1 MPWLRHL
8 SWTRL
13 VFIGFFMATGLGAMM
28 HDPDYFWHLRT
39 GQYLAEHRA
48 LPAGDIFS
56 FTFAGQPWVLH
67 EWLFELLLHAMH
79 TLGGEWGVRL
89 LVALLSTATLALV
102 HVMARQFVRSPVQA
116 LLITLVC
123 FVLLKLGASPRPH
136 LLTYVGLS
144 ITLLALVRLKYQ
156 HDSRWLW
163 GLPVFMV
170 VWVNAHAGYVIGLAL
185 MGLWVGCE
193 WLLHWLAGAGDA
205 AARQRLRLAT
215 ALTGLTMLASVI
227 NPDLHRHWLYPLQ
240 VMTME
245 ASRSYI
251 SEWHSPDFH
260 ALPGRIYLALVF
272 AFFIVTARRQH
283 RADLTEWAV
292 PCVFAALGF
301 VSSRHVPL
309 ATLVL
314 AVFLARGL
322 ADAAPLSAAGQALRL
337 RAAAVYRRVRGQDM
351 GQGEHV
357 LNAVVLLAMLT
368 GAVLYM
374 PHHRERSLQA
384 LQQAMPVRAVD
395 HMQAHGLQ
403 GRLFAAYHYGGYLIW
418 RLYPRQKVFID
429 GRADVYGDDFLKK
442 YMQIY
447 SGRADALQAF
457 DAHRIDLVL
466 VPLDAPLRQILL
478 ARGDFVQGFEADGH
492 TLLVKKNRQ
501 PE

>member
-13 VFIGFFMATGLGAMM
+13 VFIGFFMANVLGAMM

-39 GQYLAEHRA
+39 GQYLAEHRS

-56 FTFAGQPWVLH
+56 FTFAGQTWVLH
-67 EWLFELLLHAMH
+67 EWLFELLLHGMH

-102 HVMARQFVRSPVQA
+102 HVMVRQFVRSPVQA
-116 LLITLVC
+116 LLITLAC

-136 LLTYVGLS
+136 LLTYFGLS
-144 ITLLALVRLKYQ
+144 ITLLALVRHKYQ

-163 GLPVFMV
+163 GLPVLMV
-170 VWVNAHAGYVIGLAL
+170 IWVNAHAGYVIGLAL

-193 WLLHWLAGAGDA
+193 WLLLWLAGAGDA
-205 AARQRLRLAT
+205 AVRQRLRLAT
-215 ALTGLTMLASVI
+215 ALTGLTVLASVL

-245 ASRSYI
+245 ASHSYI

-260 ALPGRIYLALVF
+260 ELPGRIYLALVF
-272 AFFIVTARRQH
+272 AFFIVTAWRQH
-283 RADLTEWAV
+283 SADLTEWLV

-314 AVFLARGL
+314 AVFVARGL
-322 ADAAPLSAAGQALRL
+322 ADPSPLSPAGQALLSRATGVYHRL
-337 RAAAVYRRVRGQDM
+337 RGPDLGQC
-351 GQGEHV
+351 EHM
-357 LNAVVLLAMLT
+357 LNAIVLLAMLT
-368 GAVLYM
+368 GLVLYL
-374 PHHRERSLQA
+374 PQQRERSQEA
-384 LQQAMPVRAVD
+384 LHHAMPVRAVD
-395 HMQAHGLQ
+395 FMQAKGLH
-403 GRLFAAYHYGGYLIW
+403 GRLFSAYHYGGYLIW
-418 RLYPRQKVFID
+418 RLYPHQKVFID
-429 GRADVYGDDFLKK
+429 GRADVYGDDFLKT
-442 YMQIY
+442 YLQIY
-447 SGRADALQAF
+447 SGQADALPAF

-466 VPLDAPLRQILL
+466 VPRDAALRQILL
-478 ARGDFVQGFEADGH
+478 ARGGFVQVFEADGH
-492 TLLVKKNRQ
+492 SLLTK
-501 PE
+501 